1 MQKMKAVIE
10 HATFTEIGMEREA
23 LGKMGVEVVDIVE
36 SGADIRKEAVDADAI
51 MIETLEIDKEII
63 DSTTRCKIIAV
74 YATGYDNID
83 VKAATEKGIFVTNA
97 GNYCSEEVQ
106 DHALALIMASVRKLF
121 LYSQAVKSGNWEKKL
136 GRPVRSLLDLKDL
149 GVPIKGI
156 PDITLGIFGFGRIGR
171 GLCRKARCIGFKV
184 IAHDPL
190 VPAEE
195 MVKEGA
201 TPVDFD
207 ELLARSDVISI
218 HAPLTE
224 ETRHRFS
231 YNEFKK
237 MKRGAILVNASRG
250 AIVNEEALIKALK
263 EGQLQ
268 SAALDVLEQETP
280 PSEDNPLFKLDNVIV
295 TPHCA
300 FYSERSQM
308 ELRRRILNQ
317 AMQALRG
324 EVPDNLVNKEV
335 LAKIGRK

>member
-1 MQKMKAVIE
+1 MHKFKAVIE
-10 HATFTEIGMEREA
+10 HATFYDIAMEREA
-23 LGKMGVEVVDIVE
+23 LGRMGVEVVDIVE
-36 SGADIRKEAVDADAI
+36 TGADIRKEAVDADAI
-51 MIETLEIDKEII
+51 MIETETIDRDII
-63 DSTTRCKIIAV
+63 YSTKKCKIIAV

-106 DHALALIMASVRKLF
+106 DHTLALIMASVRKLF
-121 LYSQAVKSGNWEKKL
+121 MYSQAVKSGNWEQKL

-156 PDITLGIFGFGRIGR
+156 PDTTLGIFGFGRIGR

-190 VPAEE
+190 VPEDQII
-195 MVKEGA
+195 KEGA
-201 TPVDFD
+201 MPVSFE
-207 ELLARSDVISI
+207 ELLERSDVISI

-224 ETRHRFS
+224 ETKHKFS

-237 MKRGAILVNASRG
+237 MKKTAILVNASRG
-250 AIVNEEALIKALK
+250 AILDEAALIKALK
-263 EGQLQ
+263 EGEIQA
-268 SAALDVLEQETP
+268 AALDVLAEENP

-324 EVPDNLVNKEV
+324 EVPDNLVNREV
-335 LAKIGRK
+335 LAKLGVK